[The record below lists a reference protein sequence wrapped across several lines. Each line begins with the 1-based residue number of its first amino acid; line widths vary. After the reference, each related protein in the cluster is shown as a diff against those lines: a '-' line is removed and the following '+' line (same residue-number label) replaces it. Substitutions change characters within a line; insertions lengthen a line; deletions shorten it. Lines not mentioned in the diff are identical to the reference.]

1 MGSLGR
7 SWQRI
12 KEDFYISFD
21 IDQTSKTTMSLH
33 WSLIAGFLYVEIG
46 VMFLFL
52 IPFISNKR
60 WSQLFKSRFLKA
72 VENQLVY
79 YFYIVVAILVLFF
92 LDAIRE
98 MSKYSENQLKTEAS
112 HGSHLDTQMQ
122 THMRLFRS
130 QRNFY
135 ISGFALFLCL
145 VIKRLVSLITSSAI
159 IEVER
164 EAALKQALSA
174 SRAAESLMQD
184 DKGASDLEKKL
195 EEKEAELQ
203 TALADVTSMK
213 AQSLSLT
220 KEYDRLMEEKDK
232 VELRLRV
239 LDTTGGDGDKK
250 DD

>member
-1 MGSLGR
+1 
-7 SWQRI
+7 
-12 KEDFYISFD
+12 
-21 IDQTSKTTMSLH
+21 MSLH
-33 WSLIAGFLYVEIG
+33 WSLIAGFLYLEIA

-98 MSKYSENQLKTEAS
+98 MNKYSENQLQTEAS
-112 HGSHLDTQMQ
+112 HGTHLDTQMQ

-164 EAALKQALSA
+164 EAALKQAVSA
-174 SRAAESLMQD
+174 SRAAESLMQE
-184 DKGASDLEKKL
+184 DKGTSDLEKKL
-195 EEKEAELQ
+195 EDKEAELQ

-239 LDTTGGDGDKK
+239 LDTGADGDKK

>member
-1 MGSLGR
+1 
-7 SWQRI
+7 
-12 KEDFYISFD
+12 
-21 IDQTSKTTMSLH
+21 MSLH
-33 WSLIAGFLYVEIG
+33 WSLIAGFLYLEIA

-98 MSKYSENQLKTEAS
+98 MNKYSESQLQTEAS
-112 HGSHLDTQMQ
+112 HGTHLDTQMQ

-164 EAALKQALSA
+164 EAALKQAVSA
-174 SRAAESLMQD
+174 SRAAESLMQE
-184 DKGASDLEKKL
+184 DKGTSDLEKKL
-195 EEKEAELQ
+195 EDKEAELQ

-239 LDTTGGDGDKK
+239 LDTGADGDKK

>member
-1 MGSLGR
+1 
-7 SWQRI
+7 
-12 KEDFYISFD
+12 
-21 IDQTSKTTMSLH
+21 MSLH
-33 WSLIAGFLYVEIG
+33 WSLIAGFLYVEIA

-98 MSKYSENQLKTEAS
+98 MNKYSENQLHADGT
-112 HGSHLDTQMQ
+112 HLDTQLQ

-239 LDTTGGDGDKK
+239 LDTTGADGDKK

>member
-1 MGSLGR
+1 
-7 SWQRI
+7 
-12 KEDFYISFD
+12 
-21 IDQTSKTTMSLH
+21 MSLH

-98 MSKYSENQLKTEAS
+98 MNKYSENQQHADGT
-112 HGSHLDTQMQ
+112 HLDTQLQ

-164 EAALKQALSA
+164 EAALKQAVSA
-174 SRAAESLMQD
+174 SRAAESLMQE
-184 DKGASDLEKKL
+184 DKGTSDLEKKL

-239 LDTTGGDGDKK
+239 LDTTGADGDKK

>member
-1 MGSLGR
+1 
-7 SWQRI
+7 
-12 KEDFYISFD
+12 
-21 IDQTSKTTMSLH
+21 MSLH
-33 WSLIAGFLYVEIG
+33 WSLIAGFLYLEIA

-98 MSKYSENQLKTEAS
+98 MNKYSENQLQTEAS
-112 HGSHLDTQMQ
+112 HGTHLDTQMQ

-164 EAALKQALSA
+164 EAALKQAVSA
-174 SRAAESLMQD
+174 SRAAESLMQE
-184 DKGASDLEKKL
+184 DKGTSELEKKL

-239 LDTTGGDGDKK
+239 LDTTGADGDKK

>member
-1 MGSLGR
+1 MG
-7 SWQRI
+7 
-12 KEDFYISFD
+12 
-21 IDQTSKTTMSLH
+21 
-33 WSLIAGFLYVEIG
+33 
-46 VMFLFL
+46 
-52 IPFISNKR
+52 KR

-174 SRAAESLMQD
+174 SRAAESLMQE
-184 DKGASDLEKKL
+184 DKGTSDLEKKL
-195 EEKEAELQ
+195 
-203 TALADVTSMK
+203 
-213 AQSLSLT
+213 
-220 KEYDRLMEEKDK
+220 EEKDK

-239 LDTTGGDGDKK
+239 LDTTGADGDKK

>member
-1 MGSLGR
+1 MGHICSCYLAESCIDSLGR

-98 MSKYSENQLKTEAS
+98 MNKYSENQQHADGT
-112 HGSHLDTQMQ
+112 HLDTQLQ

-174 SRAAESLMQD
+174 SRAAES
-184 DKGASDLEKKL
+184 
-195 EEKEAELQ
+195 
-203 TALADVTSMK
+203 
-213 AQSLSLT
+213 
-220 KEYDRLMEEKDK
+220 
-232 VELRLRV
+232 
-239 LDTTGGDGDKK
+239 
-250 DD
+250 

>member
-1 MGSLGR
+1 
-7 SWQRI
+7 
-12 KEDFYISFD
+12 
-21 IDQTSKTTMSLH
+21 MSLH
-33 WSLIAGFLYVEIG
+33 WSLIAGFLYLEIA

-98 MSKYSENQLKTEAS
+98 MNKYSENQLHTEAS
-112 HGSHLDTQMQ
+112 HGTHLDTQMQ

-164 EAALKQALSA
+164 EAALKQAVSA
-174 SRAAESLMQD
+174 SRAAESLMQE
-184 DKGASDLEKKL
+184 DKGTSDLEKKL
-195 EEKEAELQ
+195 EDKEAELQ

-239 LDTTGGDGDKK
+239 LDTGADGDKK

>member
-1 MGSLGR
+1 
-7 SWQRI
+7 
-12 KEDFYISFD
+12 
-21 IDQTSKTTMSLH
+21 MSLH
-33 WSLIAGFLYVEIG
+33 WSLIAGFLYLEIA

-98 MSKYSENQLKTEAS
+98 MNKYSESQLQTEAS
-112 HGSHLDTQMQ
+112 HGTHLDTQMQ

-164 EAALKQALSA
+164 EAAMKQAVSA
-174 SRAAESLMQD
+174 SRAAESLMQE
-184 DKGASDLEKKL
+184 DKGTSDLEKKL
-195 EEKEAELQ
+195 EDKEAELQ

-239 LDTTGGDGDKK
+239 LDTGADGDKK